1 MNKLRILAFVLTLG
15 VSGLFY
21 SGEAM
26 AAGNNV
32 VMTGVVN
39 LNTASQLELM
49 QLPGIGAKKAE
60 DIIAYRQK
68 REFKKVNELMRIKGF
83 GRKMYDRL
91 ADYLTVS
98 EPTKLTII
106 RKTN

>member
-1 MNKLRILAFVLTLG
+1 MLLLSLVLSAG
-15 VSGLFY
+15 GLLVTE
-21 SGEAM
+21 SAM
-26 AAGNNV
+26 AASSNT
-32 VMTGVVN
+32 VMQGVVN

-68 REFKKVNELMRIKGF
+68 REFRKVSELMRIKGV

-91 ADYLTVS
+91 ANHLTVS
-98 EPTKLTII
+98 EPTKLAII

>member
-1 MNKLRILAFVLTLG
+1 MNKFRALLFGLVIGAGALINNGNALAASNNTVMQG
-15 VSGLFY
+15 VI
-21 SGEAM
+21 
-26 AAGNNV
+26 
-32 VMTGVVN
+32 N

-68 REFKKVNELMRIKGF
+68 REFRKVSELMRIKGV

-91 ADYLTVS
+91 ANHLTVS
-98 EPTKLTII
+98 EPTKLAII